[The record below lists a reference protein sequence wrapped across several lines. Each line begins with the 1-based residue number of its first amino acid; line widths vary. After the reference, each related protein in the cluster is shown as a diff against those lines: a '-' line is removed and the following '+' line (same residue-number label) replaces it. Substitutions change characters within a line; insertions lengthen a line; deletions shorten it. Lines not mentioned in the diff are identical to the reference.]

1 MTACKPGC
9 RCDCNEMCGCHDQL
23 HPWLEPMHA
32 QTLAAIADIEMDE
45 ALDVARAGG
54 EKEKTT

>member
-9 RCDCNEMCGCHDQL
+9 RCGCDEMCGCHDQL
-23 HPWLEPMHA
+23 HPWLEPMRA
-32 QTLAAIADIEMDE
+32 QTLADIADIEMDE

-54 EKEKTT
+54 EKETTT